1 VRPCLKEKKKE
12 KGRKSTGCRRKWMKH
27 VIRLKVENRVNYILI
42 EIRNGKGLNEGSGK
56 MMRISKRC

>member
-1 VRPCLKEKKKE
+1 
-12 KGRKSTGCRRKWMKH
+12 MKH